1 MCSAGLAAAMAVA
14 AAGSWFDLPQ
24 PVVAARQQVPLNMA
38 IIFWNL
44 KSFDVKIYFLPKHWS
59 IMIFW

>member
-44 KSFDVKIYFLPKHWS
+44 KRLMSKY
-59 IMIFW
+59 IFYQNIGPL